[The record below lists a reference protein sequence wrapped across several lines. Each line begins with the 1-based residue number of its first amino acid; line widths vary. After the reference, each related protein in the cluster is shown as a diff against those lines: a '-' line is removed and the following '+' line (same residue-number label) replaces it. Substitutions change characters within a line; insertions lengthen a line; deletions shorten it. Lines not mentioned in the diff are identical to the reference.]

1 MEVRIERPV
10 KSQEKLE
17 ALALVLQSET
27 LARSDQLRKFLRYV
41 AEMEATG
48 RGNEIT
54 EYSIGTDAL
63 GRPSTYSPADDS
75 SVRGRAH
82 DLRQKLDHFYKHE
95 RPDARIRVALQKG
108 SYAPYFYEVEPPPPE
123 ETRSAQL
130 VPAVPI
136 ATPPVPKKSRNL
148 WVAAA
153 IFLSFI
159 TGSVTGAFW
168 MLHHSRPPE
177 ASVLQ
182 QFWGPMLHAGSD
194 VLICLAT
201 PPALRIKPFPAT
213 PRHPAFQLASKDI
226 AKWYASLGLPGQG
239 EPYVY
244 RSATSPLFGDAAA
257 AIQAAQTIA
266 AYGGSIQFLP
276 ENIIV
281 GQVALA
287 KRNILVIGAPNYSP
301 YAARVLKNTP
311 FTIEES
317 DRFGEEI
324 IRERSPQ
331 SGSPLVFVPSVGQSG
346 GISVAYA
353 LITVF
358 PNQTGREEGP
368 RAIVVSGITGAGAP
382 AAMEFFTSAA
392 GLSALR
398 GRFLKDGLS
407 RTPASYQV
415 VVKGSRDEAMPLN
428 WQMVT
433 YRVMEHP
440 PSLE

>member
-1 MEVRIERPV
+1 LEVRERSV
-10 KSQEKLE
+10 KSQEKLQ
-17 ALALVLQSET
+17 ALALVLQSDT
-27 LARSDQLRKFLRYV
+27 FARSDQLRKFLRYV
-41 AEMEATG
+41 AEVEAAG

-54 EYSIGTDAL
+54 EYSIGTEAL
-63 GRPSTYSPADDS
+63 GRPASYSPADDS

-95 RPDARIRVALQKG
+95 RPDALIRVGLHKG
-108 SYAPYFYEVEPPPPE
+108 SYAPYFYEVAPPTE
-123 ETRSAQL
+123 ETRPSPL
-130 VPAVPI
+130 VPTAPL
-136 ATPPVPKKSRNL
+136 ATPSVPKRRRSF
-148 WVAAA
+148 WGIAA
-153 IFLSFI
+153 ILLSFLA
-159 TGSVTGAFW
+159 GGVTGAFW
-168 MLHHSRPPE
+168 MQRHSRPPD
-177 ASVLQ
+177 ASILQ
-182 QFWGPMLHAGSD
+182 QFWGPMLHGGSD

-201 PPALRIKPFPAT
+201 PPSLRIKPFPAA
-213 PRHPAFQLASKDI
+213 PRHPAFQPASKDT
-226 AKWYASLGLPGQG
+226 ARWYASLGLPGIG
-239 EPYVY
+239 DPYVY

-257 AIQAAQTIA
+257 AIQAAQIIA

-311 FTIEES
+311 FTIEEN
-317 DRFGEEI
+317 DEFGEEI
-324 IRERSPQ
+324 IRERSPR
-331 SGSPLVFVPSVGQSG
+331 SEAPLVLVPSLTQSG
-346 GISVAYA
+346 GVGVAFA

-358 PNQTGREEGP
+358 PNQTGRDEGP

-382 AAMEFFTSAA
+382 TAMEFFTSAA

-398 GRFLKDGLS
+398 NLFRKDGLS
-407 RTPASYQV
+407 RPPASYQV

-428 WQMVT
+428 WQLVT